1 MIDFIDKDTEY
12 DKSVKCLE
20 EFMTII
26 DQEIRNKIDLINL
39 DFLNR
44 ELDKRISL

>member
-1 MIDFIDKDTEY
+1 MVLDMVQFIDKDKGS

-26 DQEIRNKIDLINL
+26 DKEVC
-39 DFLNR
+39 
-44 ELDKRISL
+44 ELVQNN